1 MDIPTTENVKLKT
14 QPKLAVEDLI
24 IIMKTYISRSYVMLW
39 WRIPFFR
46 SARASWNTFVSL
58 SVSPSSRKIWI
69 TYIQAC
75 MPHESSE
82 DSSNQPD
89 GPMGSPKCS
98 PWPPGTPRPPPST
111 PNDSKTGLLFSLNSS
126 DHLACFSNHQMTHQM
141 SLLILWDILPL
152 PLWSVQSSTAPS
164 LETLRRFAP
173 KSRVDL
179 ADLSSPVWSCSKSC
193 IQSWITVPA
202 TLQH

>member
-1 MDIPTTENVKLKT
+1 
-14 QPKLAVEDLI
+14 
-24 IIMKTYISRSYVMLW
+24 
-39 WRIPFFR
+39 
-46 SARASWNTFVSL
+46 
-58 SVSPSSRKIWI
+58 
-69 TYIQAC
+69 

-111 PNDSKTGLLFSLNSS
+111 PNDSKTGLLSSLNSS

-152 PLWSVQSSTAPS
+152 PLWSVQSSTAQF
-164 LETLRRFAP
+164 RVQ
-173 KSRVDL
+173 SRVYL
-179 ADLSSPVWSCSKSC
+179 ADLSSPVWSCWQSPREINSHFLVRSLSYQDEFSIRGFGRKYEKRTPFAQPEHQMRGQLAKGCQKSV
-193 IQSWITVPA
+193 IRGTIAHANSFQ
-202 TLQH
+202 